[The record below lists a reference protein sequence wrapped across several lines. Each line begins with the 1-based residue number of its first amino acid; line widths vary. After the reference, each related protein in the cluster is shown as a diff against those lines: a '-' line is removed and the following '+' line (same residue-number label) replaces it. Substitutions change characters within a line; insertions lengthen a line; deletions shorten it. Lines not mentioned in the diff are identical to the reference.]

1 MTAAPVRDV
10 VVTSSPRSASPLRA
24 AGTRVLPW
32 LLALGA
38 VCVAMVQTG
47 VPLLDVL
54 RYGAYLVLGLALP
67 GTLVLRSLVRQRR
80 SLVEDATLGTVVGC
94 VIELVALVLTSLLGV
109 QHWLRVWPALVVLVF
124 VAVPRLRRHWRRVPG
139 ETVTILPRL
148 WHWGIAPAAALSA
161 VGAVRTLGVYRL
173 PPADGSYY
181 QDLLWHLGIVHSI
194 TRSIP
199 PEIPQVSGELLR
211 YHWFS
216 HAQMAAGGLV
226 SDVPDATILLRLWP
240 AAFTVLAILAAAT
253 LARELSGVWWT
264 GPVAGWI
271 IAIVGVAQI
280 LPVTAYVNAL
290 SLLSF
295 SQTYVVVIALATA
308 TLTVRALRGERLGA
322 GWILVGGMLVLASG
336 SKPTAV
342 PVLVAGAAAVLV
354 VGLIVNRSWVRPA
367 LILLGIGAVILPVS
381 SRLVSGS
388 DSGSKLSLFDFMEWV
403 RLYHQL
409 TGAPFRPAA
418 GPILPEGVADLSTR
432 SVEVLALVLVTQ
444 FVPLAAV
451 LASAVAFRHR
461 RVRKDPAA
469 WFLLGIIGSGV
480 TVYLVLSHPALSQ
493 LYFLSLAVAFF
504 GPVLAWAMAAAVER
518 VPARRAVRAGV
529 VAGGV
534 ALGWATALVALHAS
548 PSVASGQEHSLEA
561 WTRAILVPIGVVLAV
576 AVVGGVAVVVLRRFG
591 RLPAHVGVALLVPA
605 AILGAPLATSAPPVL
620 EGMQAFVRGD
630 ALPVVGG
637 LPLPEGGGA
646 ALDWLATHTPEDAV
660 VATNRH
666 CASGVQ
672 RDRCPSLA
680 FYVSG
685 LGGRQTILEGWGY
698 TSPVG
703 GLQVATRWPERLADN
718 DALFIDPT
726 AAGFAKLEHQFGL
739 GWLVADTS
747 SGPVSPRIT
756 QYATPR
762 FHAGTV
768 TVYEV
773 DGRPGRQ

>member
-1 MTAAPVRDV
+1 M
-10 VVTSSPRSASPLRA
+10 
-24 AGTRVLPW
+24 
-32 LLALGA
+32 
-38 VCVAMVQTG
+38 
-47 VPLLDVL
+47 
-54 RYGAYLVLGLALP
+54 
-67 GTLVLRSLVRQRR
+67 LRSLVRQRR
-80 SLVEDATLGTVVGC
+80 SLVEDVTLGTVVGC
-94 VIELVALVLTSLLGV
+94 VIELVALVLASLLGV

-124 VAVPRLRRHWRRVPG
+124 VAVPALRRHWRRVPG
-139 ETVTILPRL
+139 ETVTVLPRL
-148 WHWGIAPAAALSA
+148 WHWGIAPAATISA

-173 PPADGSYY
+173 PPADGAYY

-199 PEIPQVSGELLR
+199 PEVPQVSGELLR

-216 HAQMAAGGLV
+216 HAQMAAGQLV
-226 SDVPDATILLRLWP
+226 SGVPDATILLRLWP

-253 LARELSGVWWT
+253 LARELSGIWWT

-308 TLTVRALRGERLGA
+308 TLMVRALRGESLGA
-322 GWILVGGMLVLASG
+322 GWVLVGGMLVLASG

-354 VGLIVNRSWVRPA
+354 IGLIVNRSWVRPA

-409 TGAPFRPAA
+409 TGAPFRPAT

-461 RVRKDPAA
+461 RVRRDPAA
-469 WFLLGIIGSGV
+469 WFLLGIIGSGL

-504 GPVLAWAMAAAVER
+504 GPVLAWAMAAVVER

-548 PSVASGQEHSLEA
+548 PSVPPEQERSLQA
-561 WTRAILVPIGVVLAV
+561 WTRAILVPVSRGPRRLLRAGV
-576 AVVGGVAVVVLRRFG
+576 GPRPPEGCPRGRR
-591 RLPAHVGVALLVPA
+591 PA
-605 AILGAPLATSAPPVL
+605 APRGRAVPRWPGAHPGPPRGRAARPL
-620 EGMQAFVRGD
+620 RGRAAD
-630 ALPVVGG
+630 RS
-637 LPLPEGGGA
+637 GA
-646 ALDWLATHTPEDAV
+646 ARRRPPRRRRPRRGPPRLNTNTPEDAV

-685 LGGRQTILEGWGY
+685 LGGRQTVLEGWGY

-718 DALFIDPT
+718 DALFTDPT
-726 AAGFAKLEHQFGL
+726 AAGFAKLERQFGL

-747 SGPVSPRIT
+747 AGPVSPRIT

-768 TVYEV
+768 TVYEI
-773 DGRPGRQ
+773 DGPPTGR

>member
-1 MTAAPVRDV
+1 MTAASVPVGDAASV
-10 VVTSSPRSASPLRA
+10 VRTLA
-24 AGTRVLPW
+24 ARFVPW
-32 LLALGA
+32 VLAL
-38 VCVAMVQTG
+38 VAICLAMTQTG
-47 VPLLDVL
+47 VPPFDLL

-80 SLVEDATLGTVVGC
+80 SLIEDTTLGTVVGC
-94 VIELVALVLTSLLGV
+94 VIELVALGLASLLGL
-109 QHWLRVWPALVVLVF
+109 QHWLGVWPILVI
-124 VAVPRLRRHWRRVPG
+124 VAFAVVPRLRRHWRRAPG
-139 ETVTILPRL
+139 GTEPALPQL
-148 WHWGIAPAAALSA
+148 WHWGVASAAAISGAL
-161 VGAVRTLGVYRL
+161 AVRTIGVYRL

-199 PEIPQVSGELLR
+199 PEVPQVSGELLR

-226 SDVPDATILLRLWP
+226 SGVPDATIVMRLWP
-240 AAFTVLAILAAAT
+240 TVFTVLAILAAAM

-264 GPVAGWI
+264 GPVAGWV

-295 SQTYVVVIALATA
+295 SQAYVVVIALAAA
-308 TLTVRALRGERLGA
+308 TLMVRAFRGERLGA
-322 GWILVGGMLVLASG
+322 GWGVVAGMLVLASG

-342 PVLVAGAAAVLV
+342 PMLVAGAAAVLV
-354 VGLIVNRSWVRPA
+354 IGLVVDRSWTRPA
-367 LILLGIGAVILPVS
+367 LTLLGIGAVILPVS

-388 DSGSKLSLFDFMEWV
+388 DSGSTISLFDFMEWV

-409 TGAPFRPAA
+409 TGASFKPAT
-418 GPILPEGVADLSTR
+418 GPILPEGVSDLSAR

-451 LASAVAFRHR
+451 LASVVAFRHR
-461 RVRKDPAA
+461 SVRHDPAA
-469 WFLLGIIGSGV
+469 WFLLGIIGSGL

-504 GPVLAWAMAAAVER
+504 GPVLAWGMAASVER
-518 VPARRAVRAGV
+518 VPARPAVRAVIVAAGV
-529 VAGGV
+529 VI
-534 ALGWATALVALHAS
+534 GWLTALMAKGTTPAVPA
-548 PSVASGQEHSLEA
+548 GQESDLQT
-561 WTRAILVPIGVVLAV
+561 WTRAILVPIGVV
-576 AVVGGVAVVVLRRFG
+576 VVVVLVLGLVVVVLRRAG
-591 RLPAHVGVALLVPA
+591 RLPDHVGVALLVPA
-605 AILGAPLATSAPPVL
+605 AVLGAPLVTFVPPVL
-620 EGMQAFVRGD
+620 QGVHAFVRGEVP
-630 ALPVVGG
+630 PVVGG
-637 LPLPEGGGA
+637 LPLPQGGGA
-646 ALDWLATHTPEDAV
+646 ALDWLNTHTPEDAV

-672 RDRCPSLA
+672 RDRCASLA

-685 LGGRQTILEGWGY
+685 LGGRQVVLEGWGY
-698 TSPVG
+698 TSLTG
-703 GLQVATRWPERLADN
+703 GLQVATRWPERLAEN
-718 DALFIDPT
+718 DALFTDPS
-726 AAGFAKLEHQFGL
+726 AAGFAKLQDEFGL

-747 SGPVSPRIT
+747 AGPVSPWIT

-768 TVYEV
+768 TVYEI
-773 DGRPGRQ
+773 DARPGR